1 MAGFGQFR
9 DFTAMSL
16 ALRGT
21 WTEELVMNSPL
32 AVLFNEQTSNDAQEI
47 TQGFEPSGLVPIYNG
62 TIDYGDGPDVG
73 DRRTFIHDQLAKG
86 LAIPRLLIDTGKY
99 GIVQTMVRSNADAFS
114 DTIAYEMASVYN
126 NAFSTSVT
134 VNGVTRNYA
143 AADGKALCASTRNS
157 GKAVLNNAGTLPLTH
172 DNLATTRRL
181 MRAMKNRYGLVIR
194 SNPDTLVVGIGLED
208 KASEIVKSMLRSDTA
223 NNTANTVNTISLIV
237 DPLLSDSNNWFMVD
251 SRKAKRHLW
260 WWWLTKPE
268 YKVHPASDY
277 DLEFK
282 TRGYMA
288 YSFGADN
295 ATWIYGHN
303 VA

>member
-1 MAGFGQFR
+1 
-9 DFTAMSL
+9 
-16 ALRGT
+16 
-21 WTEELVMNSPL
+21 MNSPL

-268 YKVHPASDY
+268 FKVHPASDY
-277 DLEFK
+277 ELEFK

-303 VA
+303 VT